1 MTTHCKI
8 NQYLKNIVD
17 EVPSLKERTHTSCLS
32 LPLQAVISGQQQSRW
47 FRSFLSA
54 SRRRVVNIYLE
65 DDQQLDQVYWYLNE
79 LYANARASASAP
91 LLAKMRSME
100 RVPFV
105 LDVLL
110 PEVIIA
116 YLLYFYMLFTVYVVL
131 GVM

>member
-1 MTTHCKI
+1 M
-8 NQYLKNIVD
+8 
-17 EVPSLKERTHTSCLS
+17 
-32 LPLQAVISGQQQSRW
+32 
-47 FRSFLSA
+47 
-54 SRRRVVNIYLE
+54 NIYLE